1 MKIYHCSG
9 FECEKALP
17 TTMEDQF
24 NESEVVYD
32 HLGEKR
38 TLTVTYVRYFD
49 TYVQENNI
57 YDAGQTGVPFYHL
70 VALLVLMKHHGF
82 VDARRLYYNDT
93 KKFLKA
99 FNQED
104 IEQALSIYRSLQQ
117 PEQPAAAKENR
128 SEQTMS

>member
-1 MKIYHCSG
+1 MKIYKCSG
-9 FECEKALP
+9 FEYEKALP

-49 TYVQENNI
+49 TYVQEKGI
-57 YDAGQTGVPFYHL
+57 YDPEQTGIPFYHL
-70 VALLVLMKHHGF
+70 VALLVLMKYHGF
-82 VDARRLYYNDT
+82 VNAQRLYFNDT
-93 KKFLKA
+93 KKFLNA

-104 IEQALSIYRSLQQ
+104 IEEAVSIYRSLQQ
-117 PEQPAAAKENR
+117 
-128 SEQTMS
+128 SEPLAEANHSETMS